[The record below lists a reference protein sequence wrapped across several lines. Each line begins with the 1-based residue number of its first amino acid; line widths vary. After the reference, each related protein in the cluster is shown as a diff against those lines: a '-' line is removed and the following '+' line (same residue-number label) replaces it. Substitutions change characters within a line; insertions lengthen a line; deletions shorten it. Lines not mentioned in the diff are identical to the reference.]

1 MTAVDAEITR
11 DAVGP
16 YHLRLVITDREGGIR
31 ERRVDG
37 ATCAE
42 VAGAAAVILAL
53 ASDDDA
59 PAPAAPAPIPPPPI
73 TLPRSTS
80 RSVASAP
87 PVIAPAALDVS
98 SPRVWDVAV
107 IGGVDFTSLP
117 GPAPGFGVDVGLGV
131 GANRLELRAMAWLPE
146 RATLPSRAA
155 VGGDIA
161 LYAGALRYCRMLVQG
176 RIDLGPCAGFE
187 AGAFVASG
195 VGVVTPTSASGPWL
209 APELALLGAAHLDP
223 RIALTIELD
232 GLVVL
237 ARDRFLVTAAG
248 QVFQPP
254 PVTAR
259 AIVGLRVR
267 FP

>member
-1 MTAVDAEITR
+1 MTEVDAQITR

-16 YHLRLVITDREGGIR
+16 YHLRLVITDPEGGIR

-59 PAPAAPAPIPPPPI
+59 PAPAEAAPISPPPVASP
-73 TLPRSTS
+73 PSTS
-80 RSVASAP
+80 GDVDPAP
-87 PVIAPAALDVS
+87 PVIPPAAVDAS

-117 GPAPGFGVDVGLGV
+117 GPAPGFGVGVRLAVGPS
-131 GANRLELRAMAWLPE
+131 RLELRATAWLPE
-146 RATLPSRAA
+146 RARLASRTA

-161 LYAGALRYCRMLVQG
+161 LYAGALRYCRMLVEG

-195 VGVVTPTSASGPWL
+195 VGVTTPTTATGPWL
-209 APELALLGAAHLDP
+209 APELALLGAAHLDS

-237 ARDRFLVTAAG
+237 ARDRFVVTQAG

-254 PVTAR
+254 QGTAR
-259 AIVGLRVR
+259 ALVGLHVR